1 MLVRLCQI
9 GDRCSLPRSC
19 TQLLRLLEMTWV
31 VRSSLGSCVN
41 LRHTVTKHEV
51 AWSRPRRS
59 MIVGSLG
66 WIGPEPLRLERV
78 SMSPR

>member
-9 GDRCSLPRSC
+9 GDRRSLPRSH
-19 TQLLRLLEMTWV
+19 TQMPRLLEMTWV
-31 VRSSLGSCVN
+31 VRSSLVSCAN

-51 AWSRPRRS
+51 AWSRPL
-59 MIVGSLG
+59 IVGSLG